1 MDADHWDLVVH
12 ILQWKIRWKKPY
24 HIIYLSLSHARTHTC
39 TQALV
44 SIQKEEEE
52 EEDQVLAKQTEEGT
66 DSQGWLHVTMK
77 P

>member
-1 MDADHWDLVVH
+1 MEKTL
-12 ILQWKIRWKKPY
+12 PY
-24 HIIYLSLSHARTHTC
+24 YLSLSLSHARIHSC